1 MRAENDGIHK
11 QHAAIFARSMANN
24 QPVDYTRKN
33 FISQTLLDSVVSTE
47 VNDEM
52 DWQQLSLT
60 AFEADWDNPD
70 DAVYDNWRELYN
82 VPAR

>member
-1 MRAENDGIHK
+1 MMAFTNNTPAPLKEAWQTINRLT
-11 QHAAIFARSMANN
+11 ARERILLA
-24 QPVDYTRKN
+24 KL
-33 FISQTLLDSVVSTE
+33 LLDSVVAAE

-70 DAVYDNWRELYN
+70 DAIYDNWRELYN